1 MRGEKEF
8 MPAWFYILRLRS
20 GRLYVDATCS
30 LDGRWER
37 HLTRRGCQTTK
48 ADPPVQLAY
57 SEQYPDFSG
66 AHFREIQVKRWTRA
80 KKESL
85 IAGDLNRLHRLAK
98 RRKK

>member
-1 MRGEKEF
+1 

-20 GRLYVDATCS
+20 GRLYVGSTRG
-30 LDGRWER
+30 LDCRWER
-37 HLTRRGCQTTK
+37 HLAGRGCQTTK

-57 SEQYPDFSG
+57 FEQYQDFST
-66 AHFREIQVKRWTRA
+66 AHLREIQVKRWTRS

-85 IAGDLNRLHRLAK
+85 IAGDFGQLHLLAK